1 MSNELT
7 PPGQAAPA
15 TPALDVFLSYARE
28 DRRTAQVLATALVE
42 SGASVWWDRQLAGG
56 QDFANVIAAQLAA
69 ARLVLVL
76 WSSAS
81 VVSGFVR
88 DEAAHARDAGK
99 LLPLRIEDVRPP
111 LGFGTI
117 HTLDLMDWNGDQ
129 ADPAWLELLANVRR
143 SPGGLPQDLPE
154 PSHSGWR
161 RWQRPLAVV
170 ALLAALGGA
179 GTVGW
184 HSWREQQ
191 ALDQFQL
198 GLSVHFAPDRNL
210 QAARNAYLN
219 ALEIDPGLGRAHY
232 YLAHVYA
239 LLMLP
244 RDARAQF
251 GLALN
256 FASDLDPGQRDDA
269 RVQLTT
275 LNTDQDTAPVA
286 RSELAPASAA
296 PDVAPAAAAAA
307 PETGAGA
314 GVAPAM
320 APPTGASPGSAPA
333 QLPRVAPSPEQQ
345 RVMAQQVAALF
356 APLAQQ
362 RLSAATALAL
372 DPGLMSDT
380 VVLALERALSGLQQ
394 TPSDEAAIAGATNTL
409 QLLLSASPATL
420 KANRE
425 AALRLLDLAQSLGDN
440 QRATALGVRT
450 LLDKAQSARAPV
462 VYIQIANEAQRPLA
476 QALAER
482 MRASGYAVPALENVG
497 ARAPARSEVRVQGGS
512 VQGWGR
518 WLSKVVG
525 DFAGEPA
532 ALSTLRGVRP
542 ANDTFEIWLDKDLCV
557 AAQRQRPLCAL

>member
-1 MSNELT
+1 MSSELMA
-7 PPGQAAPA
+7 PGHPAPA
-15 TPALDVFLSYARE
+15 TPALDIFLSYARE
-28 DRRTAQVLATALVE
+28 DRRTAQALATALVE
-42 SGASVWWDRQLAGG
+42 SGASVWWDRQMAGG
-56 QDFANVIAAQLAA
+56 QDFANVIAGQLAA

-81 VVSGFVR
+81 VVSSFVR

-117 HTLDLMDWNGDQ
+117 HTLDLLDWNGDQ

-143 SPGGLPQDLPE
+143 GADALPQDLRAPG
-154 PSHSGWR
+154 HATWR
-161 RWQRPLAVV
+161 RWQRPLALM
-170 ALLAALGGA
+170 ALLAALAGA
-179 GTVGW
+179 GTFGW

-191 ALDQFQL
+191 ALGQFQL
-198 GLSVHFAPDRNL
+198 GLSVHFAQDRNL

-219 ALEIDPGLGRAHY
+219 ALGHDPELGRAHY

-244 RDARAQF
+244 RDARTQF
-251 GLALN
+251 ELALR
-256 FASDLDPGQRDDA
+256 FAKDLDEGQRDDA
-269 RVQLTT
+269 RVQLAT
-275 LNTDQDTAPVA
+275 LNLGQEATPVTRSDAAAGNPVSPDEPAATAAPPGAGTAPKIA
-286 RSELAPASAA
+286 LQIETPLQ
-296 PDVAPAAAAAA
+296 PAA
-307 PETGAGA
+307 
-314 GVAPAM
+314 
-320 APPTGASPGSAPA
+320 APA

-345 RVMAQQVAALF
+345 RVIAQQVAALF

-380 VVLALERALSGLQQ
+380 VALALERALSGLQQ

-420 KANRE
+420 KANRD
-425 AALRLLDLAQSLGDN
+425 AASRLLDAAQPLGDN
-440 QRATALGVRT
+440 QRATTLGMRT
-450 LLDKAQSARAPV
+450 LIDKAQSARPPV
-462 VYIQIANEAQRPLA
+462 VYIQMANEAQRPLA

-482 MRASGYAVPALENVG
+482 IRASGYAVPAIEHVG
-497 ARAPARSEVRVQGGS
+497 ARAPGRSEVRVQGGS

-518 WLSKVVG
+518 WLSKIVS

-532 ALSTLRGVRP
+532 SLSTLRGVHP

>member
-1 MSNELT
+1 MPNELT
-7 PPGQAAPA
+7 RPA
-15 TPALDVFLSYARE
+15 QDPSSAPALDVFISYARE
-28 DRRTAQVLATALVE
+28 DRGTAQVLAAALSD
-42 SGASVWWDRQLAGG
+42 SGASVWWDRQIAGG
-56 QDFANVIAAQLAA
+56 QDFANVIAGQLAA

-81 VVSGFVR
+81 VVSSFVR

-117 HTLDLMDWNGDQ
+117 HTLDLLDWDGDL
-129 ADPAWLELLANVRR
+129 ADPAWLELLANVTR
-143 SPGGLPQDLPE
+143 GAAGWPQSLSE
-154 PSHSGWR
+154 SSHVPWR
-161 RWQRPLAVV
+161 RWQRPVV
-170 ALLAALGGA
+170 LTALLAALAGA

-198 GLSVHFAPDRNL
+198 GLSVHFAQDRNL

-251 GLALN
+251 DLALQ
-256 FASDLDPGQRDDA
+256 FARDLDPGQRDDA
-269 RVQLTT
+269 RVQLTA
-275 LNTDQDTAPVA
+275 LNVDREAAPVT
-286 RSELAPASAA
+286 RSEAVPAV
-296 PDVAPAAAAAA
+296 VAPVAAAAA
-307 PETGAGA
+307 PGHGA

-320 APPTGASPGSAPA
+320 ATQTGASPAPAPA

-345 RVMAQQVAALF
+345 RVIAQQVAALF

-420 KANRE
+420 KANRD

-440 QRATALGVRT
+440 QRSTALGVRT

-518 WLSKVVG
+518 WLSKVVS

-532 ALSTLRGVRP
+532 AMSTLRGVRP

>member
-1 MSNELT
+1 MPNELT

-15 TPALDVFLSYARE
+15 TPALDIFLSYARE
-28 DRRTAQVLATALVE
+28 DRSTAQALATALVE
-42 SGASVWWDRQLAGG
+42 SGAKVWWDRQLAGG

-117 HTLDLMDWNGDQ
+117 HTLDLLDWDGDQ
-129 ADPAWLELLANVRR
+129 TDPAWLELLANVKRG
-143 SPGGLPQDLPE
+143 PGGLPQDLPE
-154 PSHSGWR
+154 TGHPGWR
-161 RWQRPLAVV
+161 RWQRPLALA

-179 GTVGW
+179 GTFGW
-184 HSWREQQ
+184 QSWREQQ

-198 GLSVHFAPDRNL
+198 GLSVHFATDRNL
-210 QAARNAYLN
+210 QAARNAYLT
-219 ALEIDPGLGRAHY
+219 ALDHDPELGRAHY

-244 RDARAQF
+244 RDARTQF
-251 GLALN
+251 ELALR
-256 FASDLDPGQRDDA
+256 FTKDLDEGQRDDA
-269 RVQLTT
+269 KLQLTR
-275 LNTDQDTAPVA
+275 LNLDQEAAPVTRSDAAAGHGAPVA
-286 RSELAPASAA
+286 EPAAVA
-296 PDVAPAAAAAA
+296 VAPVAGGA
-307 PETGAGA
+307 PII
-314 GVAPAM
+314 APQLES
-320 APPTGASPGSAPA
+320 PPKPAPA

-345 RVMAQQVAALF
+345 RVIAQQVDALF

-380 VVLALERALSGLQQ
+380 VAVALERALSGLQQ
-394 TPSDEAAIAGATNTL
+394 TPSDEAAMAGATNTL

-420 KANRE
+420 KANRD
-425 AALRLLDLAQSLGDN
+425 AALRLLDAAQPLGNN
-440 QRATALGVRT
+440 QRATALGVRA
-450 LLDKAQSARAPV
+450 LVDKAQSARPPV
-462 VYIQIANEAQRPLA
+462 VYIQMANEAQRKLA

-482 MRASGYAVPALENVG
+482 IRASGYTVPAIEHVG
-497 ARAPARSEVRVQGGS
+497 ARAPGRSEVRVQGGS

-518 WLSKVVG
+518 WLGKIVS

-532 ALSTLRGVRP
+532 TLSTLRGVHP